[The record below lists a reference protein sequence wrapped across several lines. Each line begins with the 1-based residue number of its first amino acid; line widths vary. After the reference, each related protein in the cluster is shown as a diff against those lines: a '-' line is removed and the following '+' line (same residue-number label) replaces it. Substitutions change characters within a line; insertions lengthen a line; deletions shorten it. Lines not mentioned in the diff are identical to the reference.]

1 MDQPIAT
8 STPRPHRVSRSDSCA
23 RIALGLP
30 VFAWLALACWV
41 LPKSANEIV
50 FAQDLRLGQ
59 AAVDHEGDANSTQ
72 QSDANGS
79 SAVHDA
85 GPNASQDKAT
95 ILPPQ
100 TTATGSVAPPAK
112 QPASNGATDLT
123 AALERRGDLT
133 LRNSSIDGALFT
145 IGELW
150 HVNIVVGEVKG
161 NVNGVFK
168 NAPLREILD
177 CILLSNGY
185 SYRPVGD
192 SLVVSPLAQLGQIN
206 PFFKSATIVVE
217 SADID
222 EIVEGA
228 KLLSTPTGQI
238 RAIKSARSIFVLDF
252 PDRVQMIRE
261 FVTAVDTA
269 TRAEHAGAGVRS
281 FAPLQVGYFRTQY
294 IAAKTAEDALAPVL
308 SKEGRVSIMEKED
321 RLLVS
326 DYAENLAMVESVL
339 NRIDRPRPQV
349 RITALI
355 YDLSLQDVQQ
365 LGINWGG
372 ALKGGNLDAKGL
384 PKSSL
389 GIDSV
394 TQVPFGAGVAG
405 STLTFLN
412 LSKYVDI
419 KAVVLALNNAKDS
432 RLLSDPSVA
441 VLENEEAIFQSVSEI
456 PYQQLTQ
463 TSQGG
468 NIGTTAFKT
477 AGVTLHVK
485 PKIAA
490 DGIIRMEVSPEF
502 SRLTGFTPGD
512 NQPIIDKRT
521 ATTTLNVANGQTIV
535 IGGLRQ
541 RDDVGDF
548 KGIPYL
554 KDLRVV
560 GNLFRSRD
568 TDVRESELVVF
579 ISPEIITPA
588 DPVNHRN
595 QMVID
600 TLGCRLNMIPEAEG
614 CPPPPC
620 CCGPATAGAPQLC
633 QGPFIAA
640 APARLPVADTASQI
654 ASAPP
659 VEPSASVAT
668 SEPAPTI
675 QHSAVSA
682 PPALV
687 VPPVQP
693 LQQPVAQVDRAA
705 APSSRSAPTQASAAP
720 LVLPPLATQVRS
732 TRLPAVAPLAAS
744 VPTLATVATRPP
756 DLFGAPPQVDLCL
769 PSDNDSQIRIG
780 GAVQIGYRH

>member
-1 MDQPIAT
+1 MVASLALPSIAT
-8 STPRPHRVSRSDSCA
+8 Q
-23 RIALGLP
+23 
-30 VFAWLALACWV
+30 
-41 LPKSANEIV
+41 SATAEG
-50 FAQDLRLGQ
+50 LRLAQ
-59 AAVDHEGDANSTQ
+59 TANSSDNDS
-72 QSDANGS
+72 QSLPPPAAN
-79 SAVHDA
+79 
-85 GPNASQDKAT
+85 SQPVAQEAEPAAT
-95 ILPPQ
+95 KEEKPPLTPPQ
-100 TTATGSVAPPAK
+100 TSAVGSVATSGKVADADAGK
-112 QPASNGATDLT
+112 TDLT

-133 LRNSSIDGALFT
+133 LRNSSIEGALFT

-161 NVNGVFK
+161 SVNGVFK

-177 CILLSNGY
+177 SILLSNGY

-206 PFFKSATIVVE
+206 PFFKSATIPVQ

-228 KLLSTPTGQI
+228 KLLSTPTGQV

-252 PDRVQMIRE
+252 PDRVQMIRD
-261 FVTAVDTA
+261 FVTSVDTA
-269 TRAEHAGAGVRS
+269 TRAEHAGMGVRA
-281 FAPLQVGYFRTQY
+281 FAPLEVGYFRTQY
-294 IAAKTAEDALAPVL
+294 ITAKAAEDALMPVL

-355 YDLSLQDVQQ
+355 YDLSLEDIQQ
-365 LGINWGG
+365 LGINWNNT
-372 ALKGGNLDAKGL
+372 LKLGPFDAKGA
-384 PKSSL
+384 PATSL
-389 GIDSV
+389 GIDSI
-394 TQVPFGAGVAG
+394 TKVPFDAGTAG
-405 STLTFLN
+405 STLTFMN
-412 LSKYVDI
+412 LSRYVDF

-441 VLENEEAIFQSVSEI
+441 VLENDEAVFQSVSEI

-468 NIGTTAFKT
+468 NIGTTAFKE
-477 AGVTLHVK
+477 AGITLRVR
-485 PKIAA
+485 PKISS

-502 SRLTGFTPGD
+502 SRLAGFTPGD

-560 GNLFRSRD
+560 GSLFRSRD

-588 DPVNHRN
+588 DPLNHRQ
-595 QMVID
+595 QMVVD
-600 TLGCRLNMIPEAEG
+600 TLGCRLNMVPEAEG

-620 CCGPATAGAPQLC
+620 CCEPATAGAPDIC
-633 QGPFIAA
+633 NGGYIAA
-640 APARLPVADTASQI
+640 APMRLPAAGQSVATDAAPQPI
-654 ASAPP
+654 AQSDGAAAPAAPP
-659 VEPSASVAT
+659 VA
-668 SEPAPTI
+668 PA
-675 QHSAVSA
+675 QS
-682 PPALV
+682 PAQSTAQAKT
-687 VPPVQP
+687 PV
-693 LQQPVAQVDRAA
+693 
-705 APSSRSAPTQASAAP
+705 T
-720 LVLPPLATQVRS
+720 PLASKAHS
-732 TRLPAVAPLAAS
+732 TRLPNVQQVPPS
-744 VPTLATVATRPP
+744 VPTVPIVAARPAN
-756 DLFGAPPQVDLCL
+756 LFDAPAQVDIGM
-769 PSDNDSQIRIG
+769 PSDNDSSVHVGGSVQVGIR
-780 GAVQIGYRH
+780 H